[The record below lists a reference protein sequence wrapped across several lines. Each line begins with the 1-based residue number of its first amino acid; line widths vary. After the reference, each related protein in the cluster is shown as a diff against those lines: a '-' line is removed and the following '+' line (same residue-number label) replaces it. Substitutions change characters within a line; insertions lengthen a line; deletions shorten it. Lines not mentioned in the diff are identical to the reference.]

1 MKIEENALLH
11 CRKCFCVVFESS
23 TLVRW
28 AGECYRCHHNWAE
41 HQVVDPSTK
50 EPFWKRAL

>member
-23 TLVRW
+23 SLVRW